1 MATPSPSSPLPSAA
15 APTPERILQYAWGF
29 AATHALG
36 SAVELDVFSHVA
48 QGKTSPAALARAVGG
63 EERPVRMLCD
73 ALVGLGLLTRTGAAG
88 PLGLAPDAAVF
99 LAKGSPAYLG
109 DFIVFHAGPLMD
121 GWRSLTETI
130 RSGRPPIALDKPSEA
145 QPFWDRLVDAL
156 FALNVRAAM
165 QVGEEL
171 ARRYPG
177 KALAL
182 LDVAAGSGVWGLG
195 AALAN
200 PGIRVTATDL
210 APTLEHTKRFV
221 ERTGLGARTELLPG
235 DLRTLDLGVA
245 RYDAAVLGHI
255 LHSEGPEHAKRLVER
270 VGRAIRPGGTLVIA
284 EFVPAPDR
292 NGPPMPL
299 LFALNML
306 VHTTDGDTFTAP
318 QMTAWCEAAGFRDV
332 VEMPAAAASP
342 LLLATKR

>member
-1 MATPSPSSPLPSAA
+1 MPQPSPASAPPPGA
-15 APTPERILQYAWGF
+15 PPTPERILQYAWGF

-36 SAVELDVFSHVA
+36 SAVDLDLFSHVA
-48 QGKTSPAALARAVGG
+48 RGETSPAALAKAVHGQ
-63 EERPVRMLCD
+63 ERPVRMLCD
-73 ALVGLGLLTRTGAAG
+73 AMVGLGLLTRTGASG
-88 PLGLAPDAAVF
+88 PLGLAPDAATF
-99 LAKGSPAYLG
+99 LVRTSPAYLG
-109 DFIVFHAGPLMD
+109 DFVAFHAGPLMD
-121 GWRSLTETI
+121 GWRSLTETV
-130 RSGRPPIALDKPSEA
+130 RTGRPPVALDKPAEA
-145 QPFWDRLVDAL
+145 QAFWDRLVDAL
-156 FALNVRAAM
+156 FAMNVRAAM

-171 ARRYPG
+171 ARRHPG
-177 KALAL
+177 EPIAL

-195 AALAN
+195 AALSN
-200 PGIRVTATDL
+200 PNVRVTATDL

-221 ERTGLGARTELLPG
+221 AKTNLAARVELLPG
-235 DLRTLDLGVA
+235 DLRTLDFGTA

-255 LHSEGPEHAKRLVER
+255 LHSEGPQHARRLVEQM
-270 VGRAIRPGGTLVIA
+270 GRAIRPGGTLVIA

-318 QMTAWCEAAGFRDV
+318 QMKAWCEAAGFRDV
-332 VEMPAAAASP
+332 VEMPAAAPSP

>member
-1 MATPSPSSPLPSAA
+1 MSQPSAPSSHPSGSS
-15 APTPERILQYAWGF
+15 PTPERILQYAWGF

-48 QGKTSPAALARAVGG
+48 LGKTTPSSLAQAVGG
-63 EERPVRMLCD
+63 QERPVRMLCD

-88 PLGLAPDAAVF
+88 PLGLAPDAAAF
-99 LAKGSPAYLG
+99 LVKGSPAYIG

-121 GWRSLTETI
+121 GWRSLTETV
-130 RSGRPPIALDKPSEA
+130 RTGRPPIALDKPSEA
-145 QPFWDRLVDAL
+145 QPFWDRLVDSL
-156 FALNVRAAM
+156 FAMNAKAAM

-171 ARRYPG
+171 GRRYPG
-177 KALAL
+177 KAIAL

-195 AALAN
+195 AALSN
-200 PGIRVTATDL
+200 PNVRVTATDL

-221 ERTGLGARTELLPG
+221 ARTGLAARTELLPG
-235 DLRTLDLGVA
+235 DLRTLDLGTA

-270 VGRAIRPGGTLVIA
+270 VGRALRPGGTLVIA

-306 VHTTDGDTFTAP
+306 VHTTDGDTFTLP
-318 QMTAWCEAAGFRDV
+318 QMRAWCEAAGLRDV

-342 LLLATKR
+342 LVLATKR